1 VDYQLSEYVKIEE
14 MHFTQTRRRT
24 LKIKACVE
32 DTNFKDE
39 PMLVVDA
46 SGLTMSKKGD
56 IEEKWRWNKKE
67 FIKLHSGRWKNKEN
81 SLFQNNK
88 RKCS

>member
-1 VDYQLSEYVKIEE
+1 LASGFLIVQFKALYVDYQLSEYVKIEE

-56 IEEKWRWNKKE
+56 YIEEKWRWT
-67 FIKLHSGRWKNKEN
+67 
-81 SLFQNNK
+81 K
-88 RKCS
+88 RSSSNYI

>member
-1 VDYQLSEYVKIEE
+1 
-14 MHFTQTRRRT
+14 
-24 LKIKACVE
+24 VE
-32 DTNFKDE
+32 GTNFKYE
-39 PMLVVDA
+39 PTLLVVDA

-56 IEEKWRWNKKE
+56 YKEEKMEREQKGVHQ
-67 FIKLHSGRWKNKEN
+67 ITYSGGWKNKEN